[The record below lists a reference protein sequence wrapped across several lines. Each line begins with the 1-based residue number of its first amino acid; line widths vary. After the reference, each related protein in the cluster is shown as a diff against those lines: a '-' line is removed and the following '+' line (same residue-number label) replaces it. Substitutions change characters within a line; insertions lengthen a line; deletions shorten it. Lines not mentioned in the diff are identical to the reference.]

1 MVREGNPLEQDINVL
16 HVKEV
21 ITLLDVWLVEIGEIM
36 KLDSTDFMTSMDM
49 ELSKTSFPYFF
60 KNVLGMMYPEYMQ
73 EWLELMQ
80 GTDRTVIVCSRDHGK
95 SVFMHSWVVWNLV
108 FQEPPFQML
117 YISSNQKQTLVHMRE
132 IDKYFNLPQL
142 KKFRPSRGWAIGN
155 IQLTNGNAIL
165 ERSVGSQIRG
175 LHPQEIIIDD
185 PLKEFSLSGIQRVTD
200 WFFGDMIPTL
210 HHTASLRMIGTPFT
224 YTDIFSQL
232 EENDAYTV
240 RKYPCLNSMN
250 KPLWPERWDYD
261 ALMQRKSE
269 IGSLKFTREY
279 LCIPVSTGTA
289 LFDPDYVNK
298 CKNKEYV
305 LKLGHRKDKG
315 YKYYVGV
322 DPAISTDGDY
332 NVIVVLEVDEEKNK
346 TIVHVDRAKNVEFR
360 ENIEKIRIIG
370 QVFEPEQIL
379 YETNTFA
386 KAFTQ
391 ELRSLTDMNIKDFN
405 TTRKKKQEIILNLQM
420 NIENGKINFPY
431 GDNNSRS
438 MTTAL
443 IEELSMFSIT
453 ESGRFEG
460 VGAHDDLVM
469 GLALAN
475 AATQSPTD
483 SFILLDDLGVFDAPQ
498 KSPININTGLMGL
511 NF

>member
-1 MVREGNPLEQDINVL
+1 MELE
-16 HVKEV
+16 E
-21 ITLLDVWLVEIGEIM
+21 LD
-36 KLDSTDFMTSMDM
+36 FANRMDM
-49 ELSKTSFPYFF
+49 ELSKHSFPYFF
-60 KNVLGMMYPEYMQ
+60 QNVLGMMYPEYME
-73 EWLELMQ
+73 EWLSLMES
-80 GTDRTVIVCSRDHGK
+80 TDRTVIICSRDHGK
-95 SVFMHSWVVWNLV
+95 SVFMHSWVVWNLL

-117 YISSNQKQTLVHMRE
+117 YISSNQKQTMVHMRE
-132 IDKYFNLPQL
+132 IDRYFNLPAL
-142 KKFRPSRGWAIGN
+142 KQFKPSRGWAIGN
-155 IQLTNGNAIL
+155 ITLTTGNSVL

-185 PLKEFSLSGIQRVTD
+185 PLKEFSIAGITRVTD

-210 HHTASLRMIGTPFT
+210 HHTANLRMIGTPFT

-232 EENDAYTV
+232 EENPAYTV
-240 RKYPCLNSMN
+240 RKYPCFNALEE
-250 KPLWPERWDYD
+250 PLWPERWDYD
-261 ALMQRKSE
+261 ALIQRKAE

-289 LFDPDYVNK
+289 LFGMEHLEK
-298 CKNKEYV
+298 AKNKDYI

-332 NVIVVLEVDEEKNK
+332 NVIMVLEVDDEANK
-346 TIVHVDRAKNVEFR
+346 TIVHVDRSKNVKFR
-360 ENIEKIRIIG
+360 ENIEKLRLIG
-370 QVFEPEQIL
+370 QVFQPETIL

-391 ELRSLTDMNIKDFN
+391 ELRAVSDLNVRDFD
-405 TTRKKKQEIILNLQM
+405 TTRRKKQEIILNLQM
-420 NIENGKINFPY
+420 NFENGKIHLPY
-431 GDNNSRS
+431 GDNNSRKMTS
-438 MTTAL
+438 ML

-453 ESGRFEG
+453 DSGKFEG

-475 AATQSPTD
+475 AASQTATEA
-483 SFILLDDLGVFDAPQ
+483 FILLDDMEIFGGPEKPLIGQ
-498 KSPININTGLMGL
+498 KSSLIGL

>member
-1 MVREGNPLEQDINVL
+1 MELE
-16 HVKEV
+16 E
-21 ITLLDVWLVEIGEIM
+21 LD
-36 KLDSTDFMTSMDM
+36 FANRMDM
-49 ELSKTSFPYFF
+49 ELSKHSFPYFF
-60 KNVLGMMYPEYMQ
+60 QNVLGMMYPEYME
-73 EWLELMQ
+73 EWLSLMES
-80 GTDRTVIVCSRDHGK
+80 TDRTVIICSRDHGK
-95 SVFMHSWVVWNLV
+95 SVFMHSWVVWNLL

-117 YISSNQKQTLVHMRE
+117 YISSNQKQTMVHMRE
-132 IDKYFNLPQL
+132 IDRYFNLPAL
-142 KKFRPSRGWAIGN
+142 KQFKPSRGWAIGN
-155 IQLTNGNAIL
+155 ITLTNGNSVL

-185 PLKEFSLSGIQRVTD
+185 PLKEFSIAGITRVTD

-210 HHTASLRMIGTPFT
+210 HHTANLRMIGTPST

-232 EENDAYTV
+232 EENPAYTV
-240 RKYPCLNSMN
+240 RKYPCFNALEE
-250 KPLWPERWDYD
+250 PLWPERWDYD
-261 ALMQRKSE
+261 ALIQRKAE

-289 LFDPDYVNK
+289 LFGMEHLEK
-298 CKNKEYV
+298 AKNKDYI

-332 NVIVVLEVDEEKNK
+332 NVIMVLEVDDEANK
-346 TIVHVDRAKNVEFR
+346 TIVHVDRSKNVKFR
-360 ENIEKIRIIG
+360 ENIEKLRLIG
-370 QVFEPEQIL
+370 QVFQPETIL

-391 ELRSLTDMNIKDFN
+391 ELRAVSDLNVRDFD
-405 TTRKKKQEIILNLQM
+405 TTRRKKQEIILNLQM
-420 NIENGKINFPY
+420 NFENGKIHLPY
-431 GDNNSRS
+431 GDNNSRKMTS
-438 MTTAL
+438 ML

-453 ESGRFEG
+453 DSGKFEG

-475 AATQSPTD
+475 AASQTATEA
-483 SFILLDDLGVFDAPQ
+483 FILLDDMEIFGGPEKPLIGQ
-498 KSPININTGLMGL
+498 KSSLIGL